1 MSEKRPMQ
9 TDSQSLGNV
18 GETTV
23 QLILQKYK
31 WTADIIKS
39 DFGEDI
45 DCNVFI
51 DNFRTNYHLRCQVKS
66 TTQDSEY
73 VKKISNGDYSVSI
86 DSCLLSAWLTSYFP
100 VFLMIYEEESDL
112 CHWCNPVEQILKNP
126 SKLEKDKP
134 TIRVPKENIFDFN
147 SKNVILEEVKKFY
160 RKIQRLDES
169 TIQCK
174 VLPVLMPGYR
184 IIPLHNLLGF
194 HNNSYQLSSEIAADY
209 LELLPS
215 WMSVLKRIDPSSILS
230 TIQLNSSH
238 AELDSY
244 LANLKQKLNSFKYP
258 LKSNEWVTFIISPTI
273 IQSNNSSW
281 SNEIT
286 SWRSYI
292 KLENKEI
299 IDDYEYNFE
308 KPDGFL
314 RQITRCGRSWPYLH
328 SVNPDKDIALHFFGC
343 YEITPSIKK
352 IKEIHNQNIK
362 GQLVLWK
369 CKKNEIQQLINLI
382 EPHEL
387 SIQVIEDQGP
397 ENLIAITTFMFDP
410 FLGLYSLPMD
420 WDSFENGNIK
430 NRLIQNKL
438 ISLLPGKEYDGEI
451 PAYLEEALNRYSER
465 NYKNV
470 LISDSEYIEGMP
482 LLLED
487 RQICVSRFQMLMN
500 DQANEIESQINKLNS
515 FQLKKYNL
523 LFAMI
528 DNSFG
533 KTPIYEL
540 SARWI
545 PELLKSSKQSFNDQQ
560 QDIINLFNSIMPTV
574 DNSLFH
580 MKNTC
585 EILHLAGEIG
595 FEPKEN

>member
-1 MSEKRPMQ
+1 MQ

-18 GETTV
+18 GETSV

-45 DCNVFI
+45 DCNIFI

-66 TTQDSEY
+66 TTADSEY
-73 VKKISNGDYSVSI
+73 VKKLSNGDYSVSI
-86 DSCLLSAWLTSYFP
+86 QSGLLSAWLTSYFP
-100 VFLMIYEEESDL
+100 VLLMVYEEESDL
-112 CHWCNPVEQILKNP
+112 CHWCNPIEQILKNP

-134 TIRVPKENIFDFN
+134 TIRIPKENIFDFN
-147 SKNVILEEVKKFY
+147 AKNVILEEVKKFY

-184 IIPLHNLLGF
+184 IIPLHNLLDF
-194 HNNSYQLSSEIAADY
+194 HNNSFQLSSEIAVDY

-215 WMSVLKRIDPSSILS
+215 WISVLKRIDPSSILS
-230 TIQLNSSH
+230 TIKLNSSNT
-238 AELDSY
+238 ELDSY
-244 LANLKQKLNSFKYP
+244 LVNLKKKLNSFKYP
-258 LKSNEWVTFIISPTI
+258 LKSNEWLSFIVSPTI

-286 SWRSYI
+286 SWRSYV
-292 KLENKEI
+292 KLKNKEI
-299 IDDYEYNFE
+299 INDYEYNFE

-314 RQITRCGRSWPYLH
+314 RQIIRRGRSWPYLH
-328 SVNPDKDIALHFFGC
+328 SVHPDKDIALHFLGC

-352 IKEIHNQNIK
+352 IEEIHNHNIK

-369 CKKNEIQQLINLI
+369 CKKSEIEKLIDLI

-387 SIQVIEDQGP
+387 SIQLIEDQGY
-397 ENLIAITTFMFDP
+397 EELIAITTFMFDP
-410 FLGLYSLPMD
+410 FIGIYSLPMD
-420 WDSFENGNIK
+420 WDSFENGN
-430 NRLIQNKL
+430 LMNKL
-438 ISLLPGKEYDGEI
+438 IQTKLISVLPGKEYDGKV
-451 PAYLEEALNRYSER
+451 PAYLDEVLNRYSDK
-465 NYKNV
+465 NYENV

-482 LLLED
+482 LMLHN
-487 RQICVSRFQMLMN
+487 RQINVSRFQMLMP
-500 DQANEIESQINKLNS
+500 DQVEEIENKINKLSS
-515 FQLKKYNL
+515 FKLKKYNL
-523 LFAMI
+523 LFTMI
-528 DNSFG
+528 DDSFG
-533 KTPIYEL
+533 RIPIYEL
-540 SARWI
+540 SVSWI
-545 PELLKSSKQSFNDQQ
+545 PELLKSSKQSFNDHQ